1 MLQTRGHLGKA
12 GIIHQEKWVEL
23 KNPYLVS
30 CLTEAPSKDVSGGRS
45 VHRHG
50 VGYGLVPPQSGPTH
64 RPTEIKKSAGQNG
77 KEKKTAPG
85 KEQDISTDHLSDL
98 AFIKDQDAVQTPR
111 HETDMIS
118 FFFLRI

>member
-1 MLQTRGHLGKA
+1 MLQTRGHLGKS
-12 GIIHQEKWVEL
+12 GIIHQEKWEEL

-64 RPTEIKKSAGQNG
+64 RPTEIKKVQVRM
-77 KEKKTAPG
+77 EKKKKQLQEKSRT
-85 KEQDISTDHLSDL
+85 
-98 AFIKDQDAVQTPR
+98 
-111 HETDMIS
+111 
-118 FFFLRI
+118 